1 MVREEGAAAP
11 APQKTVLVGVTGC
24 IAAYKSCEIVRLLQK
39 AGVRA
44 KVVMTEHATEFVGP
58 TTFRALTREPVAVG
72 LFDDPSD
79 PIHHVSL
86 AQEADCFVI
95 APCTANVVAKIA
107 NGLADDL
114 LTTTALACTCPL
126 VVAPAMNVHMYENPA
141 TRYNLGKLHI
151 RGARIVEAGDGY
163 LACGDVGRGR
173 LAEPADIVAAV
184 LEELDMRSD
193 LAGRRVMVTAGPTV
207 EPIDPVRYLTN
218 RSSGKT
224 GYALAR
230 AAADRGADV
239 TLVSGPVALPEPE
252 GVRTVHVET
261 AREMLSA
268 AQGAFAAA
276 DIAVFSAAVADM
288 RPREAAARKLKK
300 GEADALLGTIELVE
314 NPDIPARWWWASP
327 PRPTTWW
334 PMPSGSS
341 LPSMPILS
349 WETRWE
355 GAAPSA
361 PTTTRCGSS
370 QRRRRTAFPS
380 CPRTVWP
387 TASSTWP
394 PRSCRKAG
402 PGLRRPNVG
411 AKTPSAREGR
421 RGFRIETGGPAP
433 GSSKFGEL
441 DGVHHRSLALAVVAD
456 GNGELHVGVLLEG
469 LEPVGLDLAEVHEQV
484 IAAVLGDETVA
495 LVGVEPLNCTCRH
508 ENLAFCPAGHLTG
521 SAGRARTTA
530 NNVRQ
535 RAASTSV
542 RASACFSV
550 GVGRKAPCTRY
561 PHDRTVGGRRTPE
574 HA

>member
-1 MVREEGAAAP
+1 MAREEGAAAP
-11 APQKTVLVGVTGC
+11 APRKTVLVGVTGC

-44 KVVMTEHATEFVGP
+44 KVVMTEHAAEFVGP

-95 APCTANVVAKIA
+95 APCTANVIAKIA

-184 LEELDMRSD
+184 LEELDMRRD

-224 GYALAR
+224 GYAIAR
-230 AAADRGADV
+230 AAAARGADV

-252 GVRTVHVET
+252 GMRTVHVET

-268 AQGAFAAA
+268 AQRAFAAA

-288 RPREAAARKLKK
+288 RPREAAAHKLKK
-300 GEADALLGTIELVE
+300 GAGDARLDTLELVE
-314 NPDIPARWWWASP
+314 NPDILA
-327 PRPTTWW
+327 T
-334 PMPSGSS
+334 
-341 LPSMPILS
+341 L
-349 WETRWE
+349 
-355 GAAPSA
+355 GAAKRPGQVVVGFA
-361 PTTTRCGSS
+361 AETDDVVANA
-370 QRRRRTAFPS
+370 QR
-380 CPRTVWP
+380 
-387 TASSTWP
+387 
-394 PRSCRKAG
+394 K
-402 PGLRRPNVG
+402 L
-411 AKTPSAREGR
+411 
-421 RGFRIETGGPAP
+421 
-433 GSSKFGEL
+433 SSKHADL
-441 DGVHHRSLALAVVAD
+441 VV
-456 GNGELHVGVLLEG
+456 GNVVGG
-469 LEPVGLDLAEVHEQV
+469 
-484 IAAVLGDETVA
+484 
-495 LVGVEPLNCTCRH
+495 
-508 ENLAFCPAGHLTG
+508 
-521 SAGRARTTA
+521 GRAFGTDDNEVWFVTA
-530 NNVRQ
+530 EETYGLPLMSKDRLADRILDV
-535 RAASTSV
+535 AAS
-542 RASACFSV
+542 FL
-550 GVGRKAPCTRY
+550 P
-561 PHDRTVGGRRTPE
+561 
-574 HA
+574 

>member
-1 MVREEGAAAP
+1 MAREEGAAAP

-184 LEELDMRSD
+184 LEELDMRRD

-230 AAADRGADV
+230 AAAARGADV

-268 AQGAFAAA
+268 AQEAFATA
-276 DIAVFSAAVADM
+276 DVAVFSAAVADM

-314 NPDIPARWWWASP
+314 NPDILA
-327 PRPTTWW
+327 T
-334 PMPSGSS
+334 
-341 LPSMPILS
+341 L
-349 WETRWE
+349 
-355 GAAPSA
+355 GAAK
-361 PTTTRCGSS
+361 R
-370 QRRRRTAFPS
+370 
-380 CPRTVWP
+380 
-387 TASSTWP
+387 
-394 PRSCRKAG
+394 
-402 PGLRRPNVG
+402 PGQVVVG
-411 AKTPSAREGR
+411 FAA
-421 RGFRIETGGPAP
+421 ET
-433 GSSKFGEL
+433 
-441 DGVHHRSLALAVVAD
+441 DDVVA
-456 GNGELHVGVLLEG
+456 N
-469 LEPVGLDLAEVHEQV
+469 A
-484 IAAVLGDETVA
+484 
-495 LVGVEPLNCTCRH
+495 
-508 ENLAFCPAGHLTG
+508 
-521 SAGRARTTA
+521 
-530 NNVRQ
+530 Q
-535 RAASTSV
+535 RKLSS
-542 RASACFSV
+542 
-550 GVGRKAPCTRY
+550 
-561 PHDRTVGGRRTPE
+561 
-574 HA
+574 